1 MAEVNLAPI
10 KDEHKVSC
18 TDEMVTKSFGTYRGT
33 YRGTVARCTC
43 GWVSQWTT
51 RDGSAEADGAR
62 HIEYKKKGQ
71 TND

>member
-1 MAEVNLAPI
+1 MTELNLAPI
-10 KDEHKVSC
+10 KDEHRFSFMV
-18 TDEMVTKSFGTYRGT
+18 ELVTKSVGTYP
-33 YRGTVARCTC
+33 GTVARCTC
-43 GWVSQWTT
+43 GWKSSWTI